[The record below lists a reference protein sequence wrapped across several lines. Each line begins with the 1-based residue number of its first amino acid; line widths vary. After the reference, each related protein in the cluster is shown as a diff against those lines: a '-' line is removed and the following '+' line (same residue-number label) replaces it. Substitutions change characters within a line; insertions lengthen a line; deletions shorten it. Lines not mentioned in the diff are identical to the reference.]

1 MPKLIKNGQLID
13 DAWQTLRLA
22 EGDDPAGVNVPAGQ
36 WLVPLAVWQAQPAL
50 AARGDVAVWL
60 AGDDEPAALAAG
72 LTTLALIAVNFP
84 AFTDGRGYSIGALLR
99 SRHGYRGELRAI
111 GDVLRDQFDYLTR
124 CGFDALAPAEG
135 KYTDAQLEEATRQL
149 QDFSEPYQA
158 SVKHA
163 DPLFRRQRRAA

>member
-60 AGDDEPAALAAG
+60 AGDDEPAALTAG
-72 LTTLALIAVNFP
+72 LATLALIAVNFP
-84 AFTDGRGYSIGALLR
+84 AFTDGRGYSIGALLP
-99 SRHGYRGELRAI
+99 SRHGYRGDGSWESIKNRLRAKGSI
-111 GDVLRDQFDYLTR
+111 IQYDPTGKGDAFADLVELKKVTPDLKKW
-124 CGFDALAPAEG
+124 LASGNLIVVGGG
-135 KYTDAQLEEATRQL
+135 K
-149 QDFSEPYQA
+149 
-158 SVKHA
+158 KA
-163 DPLFRRQRRAA
+163 D